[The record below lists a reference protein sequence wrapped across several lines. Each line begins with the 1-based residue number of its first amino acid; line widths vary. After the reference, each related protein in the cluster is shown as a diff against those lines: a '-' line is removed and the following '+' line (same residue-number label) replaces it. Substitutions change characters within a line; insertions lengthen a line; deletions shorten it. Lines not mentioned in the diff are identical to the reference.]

1 MDYKDGTPNGGVGI
15 WVWSMVAGW
24 KDQTREIKPY
34 GQTGGINREAKR
46 ERTKRK
52 ELNGKNRN
60 WRPKQ
65 SGGVGQGLNRER
77 SKGNKRFQKG
87 RKATKKRCRGCF
99 LLKYR

>member
-1 MDYKDGTPNGGVGI
+1 MDYKDGTPTRRGNM
-15 WVWSMVAGW
+15 VWRIATDG

-60 WRPKQ
+60 GRPKR
-65 SGGVGQGLNRER
+65 SGSVGAGAE
-77 SKGNKRFQKG
+77 SGAVKR
-87 RKATKKRCRGCF
+87 
-99 LLKYR
+99 

>member
-1 MDYKDGTPNGGVGI
+1 MGLEDGPGG
-15 WVWSMVAGW
+15 

-65 SGGVGQGLNRER
+65 SGSVGAGAE
-77 SKGNKRFQKG
+77 SGSVKR
-87 RKATKKRCRGCF
+87 
-99 LLKYR
+99 